1 MTDRPT
7 SARSSLTTLQRYA
20 RPAITIIA
28 SLGAIETAFL
38 TWVELNDR
46 VADVCSSGGC
56 DTVLTSPYASPYG
69 VPLPIFGL
77 MAYSVMAIAS
87 LIPRHIVADP
97 HRASNA
103 ETITSWILV
112 IGGAIMATTSGYLMY
127 ILATQ
132 LQALCPY
139 CITSAL
145 FSFTI
150 FILAVTGRRWDDL
163 GGVSFT
169 LMIVAAVT
177 LTGIFGVFADINPAT
192 ATTAVTA
199 TTGNTNKDIGYTGAP
214 LTRHSDPD
222 SIALAQH
229 LTAIGAQ
236 QFGAYWCPHCHTQKE
251 LFGIEAFAAINY
263 IECDPKGLNP
273 QTDFCRST
281 GIHSYPTWNINGQ
294 LHEGIHELDEL
305 ADLSGYTGGRSFE
318 YTLANTDI

>member
-1 MTDRPT
+1 MTDRTT
-7 SARSSLTTLQRYA
+7 SARSSLSPLQRYA
-20 RPAITIIA
+20 RPAIAAIA

-56 DTVLTSPYASPYG
+56 DTVLTSAYASPYG

-77 MAYSVMAIAS
+77 MAYGVMAIAA
-87 LIPRHIVADP
+87 LIPRNIVAEP
-97 HRASNA
+97 FRASNT

-132 LQALCPY
+132 LHAVCPY
-139 CITSAL
+139 CIASAL

-150 FILAVTGRRWDDL
+150 FILAIVGRRWDDL
-163 GGVSFT
+163 GGVGFT
-169 LMIVAAVT
+169 LTIVAAVT
-177 LTGIFGVFADINPAT
+177 LTGIFGVFANVAPAT
-192 ATTAVTA
+192 ATTTIATVTK
-199 TTGNTNKDIGYTGAP
+199 GGYTGAP

-251 LFGIEAFAAINY
+251 LFGIEAFAAIDY
-263 IECDPKGLNP
+263 VECDSKGLNP
-273 QTDFCRST
+273 QVDVCRAT
-281 GIHSYPTWNINGQ
+281 GIHSFPTWKINDE
-294 LHEGIHELDEL
+294 LYEGIQELEEL
-305 ADLSGYTGGRSFE
+305 AELSGYTGGRSFK
-318 YTLANTDI
+318 YTLANTGV

>member
-7 SARSSLTTLQRYA
+7 SARTSLTALQRYA

-46 VADVCSSGGC
+46 VADICSSGGC

-69 VPLPIFGL
+69 VPLPLFGL
-77 MAYSVMAIAS
+77 MAYGVMAIAA
-87 LIPRHIVADP
+87 LIPRHIVATP

-112 IGGAIMATTSGYLMY
+112 IGGAIMATTSSYLMY

-132 LQALCPY
+132 LHALCPY
-139 CITSAL
+139 CIASAL
-145 FSFTI
+145 FSCTI
-150 FILAVTGRRWDDL
+150 FVLALTGRRWDDL

-169 LMIVAAVT
+169 LIIVAGVT

-192 ATTAVTA
+192 ATTIA
-199 TTGNTNKDIGYTGAP
+199 TTKQDSSSGYTGAP

-251 LFGIEAFAAINY
+251 LFGIEAFANINY
-263 IECDPKGLNP
+263 IECDPKGVNP
-273 QTDFCRST
+273 QTEFCRAT
-281 GIHSYPTWNINGQ
+281 GIHSYPTWKINDQ
-294 LHEGIHELDEL
+294 LHEGIHELTEL
-305 ADLSGYTGGRSFE
+305 ADLSGYTGGRSFKH
-318 YTLANTDI
+318 TLANTNS